1 MAKTKNLYVSC
12 IGMQTYLIVGA
23 SSGIGFQLAKNLT
36 EKGNKVIALSR
47 SNNNLS
53 SLNNVTYYQVDISEE
68 SPNFPVIEESINGLI
83 YCPGTINLKPF
94 RALKPEDYLNE
105 FNVNALGAVKTIKQ
119 YLPNLTNA
127 GNGNIVLFSTVA
139 MQTGMAFH
147 ASIAM
152 AKGAVEG
159 LTRSLAAEFAPKI
172 RVNAVAPSLT
182 ATPLADKLIN
192 AEAKLKGA
200 EERHPLKKIGN
211 VEDISN
217 AVEYL
222 LSASWVTGQIIQ
234 VDGGMSA
241 VR

>member
-1 MAKTKNLYVSC
+1 
-12 IGMQTYLIVGA
+12 MQTYLIVGA

-47 SNNNLS
+47 SNNELL
-53 SLNNVTYYQVDISEE
+53 SLNNVTFYQVDISEE
-68 SPNFPVIEESINGLI
+68 TPTFPVIEESINGLI

-94 RALKPEDYLNE
+94 RAIKPEDYINE
-105 FNVNALGAVKTIKQ
+105 FNINALGAVKTIKQ
-119 YLPNLTNA
+119 YLPNLTAA

-139 MQTGMAFH
+139 VQNGMPFH
-147 ASIAM
+147 SSIAM

-172 RVNAVAPSLT
+172 RVNAIAPSLT

-211 VEDISN
+211 VEDISQ

-222 LSASWVTGQIIQ
+222 LNANWVTGQIVH

-241 VR
+241 IR

>member
-1 MAKTKNLYVSC
+1 
-12 IGMQTYLIVGA
+12 MQTYLIVGA

-47 SNNNLS
+47 SNNELL
-53 SLNNVTYYQVDISEE
+53 SLNNVTFYQVDISEE
-68 SPNFPVIEESINGLI
+68 TPTFPFIEESINGLI

-94 RALKPEDYLNE
+94 RAIKPEDYINE
-105 FNVNALGAVKTIKQ
+105 FNINALGAVKTIKQ
-119 YLPNLTNA
+119 YLPNLTAA

-139 MQTGMAFH
+139 VQNGMPFH
-147 ASIAM
+147 SSIAM

-172 RVNAVAPSLT
+172 RVNAIAPSLT

-211 VEDISN
+211 VEDISQ

-222 LSASWVTGQIIQ
+222 LNANWVTGQIVH

-241 VR
+241 IR

>member
-1 MAKTKNLYVSC
+1 MQFFSFYYF
-12 IGMQTYLIVGA
+12 MQTYLIVGA

-47 SNNNLS
+47 NNNELTN
-53 SLNNVTYYQVDISEE
+53 LNNVTFYQVDISEE
-68 SPNFPVIEESINGLI
+68 TPTFPVIEESINGLI

-94 RALKPEDYLNE
+94 RAIKPEDYINE
-105 FNVNALGAVKTIKQ
+105 FNINALGAVKTIKQ
-119 YLPNLTNA
+119 YFPNLTAA

-139 MQTGMAFH
+139 VQNGMPFH
-147 ASIAM
+147 SSIAM

-211 VEDISN
+211 VEDMSQ

-222 LSASWVTGQIIQ
+222 LNANWVTGQIFH

-241 VR
+241 IR

>member
-1 MAKTKNLYVSC
+1 
-12 IGMQTYLIVGA
+12 MQTFLIVGA
-23 SSGIGFQLAKNLT
+23 SSGIGFELAKSLT

-47 SNNNLS
+47 TDNNLA
-53 SLNNVTYYQVDISEE
+53 SLNNIAHYQVDISIEN
-68 SPNFPVIEESINGLI
+68 PDFPIIDEAINGLI

-105 FNVNALGAVKTIKQ
+105 FNINALGAVKTIKQ

-147 ASIAM
+147 AGIAM

-217 AVEYL
+217 AVQYL
-222 LSASWVTGQIIQ
+222 LNATWVTGQIMQ

>member
-1 MAKTKNLYVSC
+1 
-12 IGMQTYLIVGA
+12 MQTYLIVGA

-47 SNNNLS
+47 NNNELT
-53 SLNNVTYYQVDISEE
+53 SLNNVTFYQVDISEE
-68 SPNFPVIEESINGLI
+68 TPTFPVIEESINGLI

-94 RALKPEDYLNE
+94 RAIKPEDYINE
-105 FNVNALGAVKTIKQ
+105 FNINALGAVKTIKQ
-119 YLPNLTNA
+119 YLPNLTAA

-139 MQTGMAFH
+139 VQNGMPFH
-147 ASIAM
+147 SSIAM

-211 VEDISN
+211 VEDMSQ

-222 LSASWVTGQIIQ
+222 LNANWVTGQIVH

-241 VR
+241 IR

>member
-1 MAKTKNLYVSC
+1 
-12 IGMQTYLIVGA
+12 MQTYLIVGA

-47 SNNNLS
+47 NNNELTN
-53 SLNNVTYYQVDISEE
+53 LNNVTFYQVDISEE
-68 SPNFPVIEESINGLI
+68 TPTFPVIEESINGLI

-94 RALKPEDYLNE
+94 RAIKPEDYINE
-105 FNVNALGAVKTIKQ
+105 FNINALGAVKTIKQ
-119 YLPNLTNA
+119 YLPNLTAA

-139 MQTGMAFH
+139 VQNGMPFH
-147 ASIAM
+147 SSIAM

-211 VEDISN
+211 VEDMSQ

-222 LSASWVTGQIIQ
+222 LNANWVTGQIVH

-241 VR
+241 IR